1 MKLLKI
7 KDVEKLNLKQ
17 VKKIYKENINSSIAK
32 ILGSFSFND
41 SFPVKAEGCYIYFEN
56 KKKVLDVTGGIGV
69 LNHGHNNSRILS
81 ARINF
86 QKKKKME
93 VHKLFF
99 SKYTA
104 ALSYNIS
111 QLFPQKLSKV
121 FLCNSGAEAN
131 EGAIKLAYKYFNGKK
146 EKILSSSSGFHG
158 KLIAT
163 GSISGNYSDQ
173 FTFPK
178 IEFGINFKFNDIR
191 SLIKIEK
198 KLKINNNIF
207 ALIIECY
214 SEFRFIDEKFI
225 KKIFELKKKYNFIVI
240 FDEVYTGWGKVGY
253 AFSFNKFPKYVPD
266 IVTFSKS
273 FGGGKSS
280 ISGFIANKDIF
291 SKVYELDKNAFLHTT
306 TYNGFGEECLTA
318 IEAINIFHEKN
329 FPALSKKIED
339 AVQSNF
345 IKIKKK
351 NLKLKISLKG
361 NGALFAIN
369 IENPY
374 IKVEKIINKIPIKF
388 IKDKQNFISK
398 IYTASI
404 IDELFKKYNIYSILG
419 DSSLARGKNII
430 DDRTPILFKP
440 SLIITEK
447 EINYFFNSLEKV
459 LSSNQNILVL
469 KFIKNVIK
477 NL

>member
-1 MKLLKI
+1 MKLLKT
-7 KDVEKLNLKQ
+7 KDVDKLNLKQ

-32 ILGSFSFND
+32 ILGAFSFND
-41 SFPVKAEGCYIYFEN
+41 SFPSKAEGCYIYFEN
-56 KKKVLDVTGGIGV
+56 NKKVLDVTGGIGV
-69 LNHGHNNSRILS
+69 LNHGHNDSRILS

-86 QKKKKME
+86 QKKKRME

-104 ALSYNIS
+104 ALSHNVS
-111 QLFPQKLSKV
+111 QLFPPKLSKV

-163 GSISGNYSDQ
+163 GSISGNYAEQ
-173 FTFPK
+173 FKFPK
-178 IEFGINFKFNDIR
+178 INFNIKFKFNDIK

-198 KLKINNNIF
+198 KLKKNNNIF
-207 ALIIECY
+207 CLIIECY
-214 SEFRFIDEKFI
+214 SEFRFIDEQFL

-253 AFSFNKFPKYVPD
+253 MFSFNKFPKYVPD

-306 TYNGFGEECLTA
+306 TYNGFGEECITA
-318 IEAINIFHEKN
+318 IEAINIFHDSN
-329 FPALSKKIED
+329 FPSLSKKIEKH
-339 AVQSNF
+339 VQNNF
-345 IKIKKK
+345 DRIKNK
-351 NLKLKISLKG
+351 NPRLKISLKG
-361 NGALFAIN
+361 DGAYFAIYV
-369 IENPY
+369 ENPY
-374 IKVEKIINKIPIKF
+374 INVEKIINKIPFKF
-388 IKDKQNFISK
+388 IKDKKNYISK

-404 IDELFKKYNIYSILG
+404 INELFKKYKIYSILG
-419 DSSLARGKNII
+419 DSSLAKGKNIV

-440 SLIITEK
+440 SLIIKEK
-447 EINYFFNSLEKV
+447 EINYFFSCLEKV
-459 LSSNQNILVL
+459 LSSNQNILIL
-469 KFIKNVIK
+469 KFLK
-477 NL
+477 NLI